1 MSQLEKDGFLATQ
14 LIGLM
19 VRSARQDREHTDP
32 AIKQS
37 ASEWLQ
43 SNDAGLASLETG
55 CQHLGYL
62 SMRVPPTLREVLSQT
77 LGLSG
82 HGDSL
87 QQSATWRD
95 IAQDPRLPDSA
106 IMSSIETL
114 ACECYPSAAPE
125 DYQQKREAHQQER
138 EANKPGWT
146 PPLGPD
152 TPSR

>member
-37 ASEWLQ
+37 ASDWLQ
-43 SNDAGLASLETG
+43 SNDEGLASLETG
-55 CQHLGYL
+55 CQHLGHL
-62 SMRVPPTLREVLSQT
+62 SMRVSATLREALRQT
-77 LGLSG
+77 LGISG
-82 HGDSL
+82 HGDAL
-87 QQSATWRD
+87 QQSATWRGV
-95 IAQDPRLPDSA
+95 AQDSSLPDNA
-106 IMSSIETL
+106 IMTSIETL

-125 DYQQKREAHQQER
+125 DYQQKRQER
-138 EANKPGWT
+138 DANKLGWT
-146 PPLGPD
+146 PPTGPD